1 MLKTIQMQQ
10 RREPR
15 PDDWREIKLRESN
28 PAAAI
33 GAKAKR
39 GDLIV
44 YPLERNVVYASYL
57 HPSERS
63 TEYTLALVT
72 GITRDGAVAKYRSVG
87 IAGLNSYDEKGRPA
101 QLWLIGQDRLS
112 MPAREVIERYI
123 ARHEWDRDFKSLDE
137 AKEFLRGFLK

>member
-44 YPLERNVVYASYL
+44 YP
-57 HPSERS
+57 
-63 TEYTLALVT
+63 LALVT